1 MHHTVNKMKRE
12 LCAIILNELERQA
25 RPMLK
30 GIPHYQKQARI
41 QLFVQGQYLRMGG
54 PLNRE
59 LTPYFHESV
68 PANECEKLVDAD
80 LDVLIAIA
88 AKLGYA
94 LELTWQRK

>member
-1 MHHTVNKMKRE
+1 MHHTVNKMRRE
-12 LCAIILNELERQA
+12 LSVIILNELERQA

-30 GIPHYQKQARI
+30 GIPHHQKQARI

-68 PANECEKLVDAD
+68 PEDECERLVDAD
-80 LDVLIAIA
+80 LDVLITIA
-88 AKLGYA
+88 AKLGYE
-94 LELTWQRK
+94 LDLTWKRK